1 MLYHCDIFVLGSSTA
16 DLIDLSAS
24 SIDVVVRIRKVG
36 DDGTLSAPEAA
47 DVCFPCNNIL
57 YGLFADQIIEVN
69 GTTIHSSTNQVGSQ
83 RGRMV
88 RRRYCSTGDFADA
101 FAGSNPAAGVFFF
114 HFFFSFFFTAI
125 SSFDLPVF
133 GKLADPG

>member
-1 MLYHCDIFVLGSSTA
+1 MGSSTA

-36 DDGTLSAPEAA
+36 DDGALSAPEAA

-88 RRRYCSTGDFADA
+88 RRRYCSTGDSRMRLRVRIPPLA
-101 FAGSNPAAGVFFF
+101 FFF
-114 HFFFSFFFTAI
+114 HFFFHFFFTAI